1 MRVKTWAAILVSVA
15 AAVFFVVNWRV
26 FATSTKL
33 DFVVTSVEMP
43 VGAVMMV
50 LFALMIVVLWGYVG
64 NWQSTL
70 LAEFRRQAKELQT
83 QRTLAESAEAS
94 RFSELGTLIRDEIA
108 KSDGRL
114 ESALELLRTELR
126 DTEHSIAATLGE
138 MDDRL
143 RSLGPSTNVPPSANV
158 QR

>member
-1 MRVKTWAAILVSVA
+1 MRVKTWATILVAGA
-15 AAVFFVVNWRV
+15 AAVFVVVNWRV

-43 VGAVMMV
+43 VGAVMLI
-50 LFALMIVVLWGYVG
+50 LFALMSLVLWGYVG

-70 LAEFRRQAKELQT
+70 LSEFRRQARELQA

-108 KSDGRL
+108 KSDGRV
-114 ESALELLRTELR
+114 EAALDLLRTELR

-143 RSLGPSTNVPPSANV
+143 RSLGPATNVPSSANV